1 MEKEY
6 IHKIL
11 AAALEINGLGAR
23 AKEET
28 GDKPTV
34 FVEFFG
40 HTGVLT
46 VSIHKNGWY
55 PHHTPDYSE
64 FIKLGSLTSEE
75 DLRRTYKYLTS
86 SFLKGRN
93 VLK

>member
-23 AKEET
+23 SKEET

-34 FVEFFG
+34 FVEFMG

-55 PHHTPDYSE
+55 PYHTPDYSE

-75 DLRRTYKYLTS
+75 DLRRTYKYLK

>member
-11 AAALEINGLGAR
+11 AVALEINGLGPR
-23 AKEET
+23 SNEET

-55 PHHTPDYSE
+55 PYHNPDYAE

-75 DLRRTYKYLTS
+75 DLRRTYKYIT
-86 SFLKGRN
+86 SFLKDRN

>member
-11 AAALEINGLGAR
+11 DAALEINGLGAR
-23 AKEET
+23 IKEKT

-34 FVEFFG
+34 FVEFLG
-40 HTGVLT
+40 HIGVLS
-46 VSIHKNGWY
+46 VSIHENGWY
-55 PHHTPDYSE
+55 PYQTPDYSE
-64 FIKLGSLTSEE
+64 FINLGSLTSEE

-86 SFLKGRN
+86 FLKGRN

>member
-40 HTGVLT
+40 HTGVLS
-46 VSIHKNGWY
+46 VSIHENGWY

-86 SFLKGRN
+86 FLKGRN